1 MCRAMAAGLQNDVGV
16 PENQFR
22 KQLAASV
29 RCIQWSYGV
38 FWSISDTQNGK
49 LQWMDGYYNGD
60 IKTRKTIQNVEL
72 NNDQMTLQ
80 RSEQLRDLFLSL
92 QAGENNQQARR
103 PSASLSPEDLT
114 DSEWYYLVCMSF
126 QFDPG
131 QGLPGR
137 ALANNQHIWLSNAQ
151 YADSNVFARSLLA
164 RSASIQTVV
173 CFPFMSGVLEIGTT
187 ELVSEDPDLLQ
198 QVTTS
203 FWEAPESICAERSTS
218 SPSKLEREED
228 ETFQEHETVKTS
240 PLDTLNPLDVECP
253 GNTEAEFE
261 KESHEKLH
269 ADFCKELTVDSPQDS
284 SNDDCPVQQTEDSFM
299 MDEPNVT
306 SQLQSWQ
313 FVDELLNNGPNV
325 TSPIHGWKLSEDL
338 LNNSLRD
345 LMNSCNCVSKS
356 SADIQRI
363 VSSSEVDRSGS
374 LIVDNLQ
381 ESNHTKLSALDLGT
395 NDESHFRRTLTCIL
409 RNSDR
414 IVGIPVVLNNPN
426 SSFSR
431 WKKGPMTP
439 IKNNIPQKLLKK
451 MLLEVAWM
459 CDIGS
464 PKSFEENNLKERVL
478 KPGDDTS
485 VSHVLS
491 ERRRREKLNEKFVVL
506 KSLIPSISKVDKAS
520 ILGDTI
526 EYLKDL
532 EKRVE
537 ELESCREWVEH
548 EGRGRRKYPDVA
560 ERTSDNYG
568 NNDNATE
575 KRRSLN
581 KRKAR
586 EIDEEETGNHWI
598 SSKDGSVDVN
608 VTVIDKEISIEL
620 HCPWRDCLLIEIL
633 DTICNLHLDAQN
645 VQSSTADG
653 ILSLT
658 LKSKYMGKGLA
669 LPGMIKQAIQRL
681 VSKC

>member
-1 MCRAMAAGLQNDVGV
+1 MSGLLGTRKDVLHTHPNVKWEQGQVMCRAMAAGLQNDVGV

-38 FWSISDTQNGK
+38 FWSISETQNGK

-72 NNDQMTLQ
+72 NNDQMALQ

-137 ALANNQHIWLSNAQ
+137 ALANNQHVWLSNAQ
-151 YADSNVFARSLLA
+151 YADSNVFTRSLLA
-164 RSASIQTVV
+164 RTVV
-173 CFPFMSGVLEIGTT
+173 CFPFMSGVLEIGTI

-218 SPSKLEREED
+218 SPSKLERDED
-228 ETFQEHETVKTS
+228 NQKI
-240 PLDTLNPLDVECP
+240 
-253 GNTEAEFE
+253 A
-261 KESHEKLH
+261 
-269 ADFCKELTVDSPQDS
+269 
-284 SNDDCPVQQTEDSFM
+284 
-299 MDEPNVT
+299 
-306 SQLQSWQ
+306 
-313 FVDELLNNGPNV
+313 
-325 TSPIHGWKLSEDL
+325 
-338 LNNSLRD
+338 
-345 LMNSCNCVSKS
+345 
-356 SADIQRI
+356 
-363 VSSSEVDRSGS
+363 SSSEVDRSGS

-431 WKKGPMTP
+431 WKKGPKTP

-464 PKSFEENNLKERVL
+464 PKSLEENNLKERVL

-485 VSHVLS
+485 VSHILS
-491 ERRRREKLNEKFVVL
+491 ERRRREKLNEKFVIL
-506 KSLIPSISKVDKAS
+506 KSLIPSISKIDKTS

-548 EGRGRRKYPDVA
+548 EGRERRKYPDVA

-575 KRRSLN
+575 KRRSFN

-586 EIDEEETGNHWI
+586 EIDEEETGDHWI

-608 VTVIDKEISIEL
+608 VTVIDKEISIEM

-658 LKSKYMGKGLA
+658 LKSKVCILHKLYIFLSHFG
-669 LPGMIKQAIQRL
+669 ITAILTWLTLECSTWARDLHCQG
-681 VSKC
+681 

>member
-1 MCRAMAAGLQNDVGV
+1 MAAGIQNDVGM

-29 RCIQWSYGV
+29 R
-38 FWSISDTQNGK
+38 K

-72 NNDQMTLQ
+72 NNDQMALQ

-126 QFDPG
+126 QFNPG

-151 YADSNVFARSLLA
+151 YADSNIFTRSLLA
-164 RSASIQTVV
+164 RTVV

-187 ELVSEDPDLLQ
+187 DLVSEDPDLLQ

-218 SPSKLEREED
+218 SPSKLERDED
-228 ETFQEHETVKTS
+228 DTCQEHETVKTS
-240 PLDTLNPLDVECP
+240 SLDTLNPLDVQGP

-261 KESHEKLH
+261 KESLENLH
-269 ADFCKELTVDSPQDS
+269 ADICKELTVDSPQDS
-284 SNDDCPVQQTEDSFM
+284 SNDNCPAQQTEDSFM
-299 MDEPNVT
+299 MMGRM
-306 SQLQSWQ
+306 S
-313 FVDELLNNGPNV
+313 
-325 TSPIHGWKLSEDL
+325 H
-338 LNNSLRD
+338 
-345 LMNSCNCVSKS
+345 
-356 SADIQRI
+356 IQRI
-363 VSSSEVDRSGS
+363 VSSSEVNRSGS

-414 IVGIPVVLNNPN
+414 IVGIP
-426 SSFSR
+426 
-431 WKKGPMTP
+431 
-439 IKNNIPQKLLKK
+439 KLLKK

-464 PKSFEENNLKERVL
+464 PKFLEENNLKERIL

-491 ERRRREKLNEKFVVL
+491 ERRRREKLNEKFVIL
-506 KSLIPSISKVDKAS
+506 KSLIPSISKVDKTS

-575 KRRSLN
+575 KRRSFN

-608 VTVIDKEISIEL
+608 VTVIDKEISIEM

-658 LKSKYMGKGLA
+658 LKSKYMGQGFA